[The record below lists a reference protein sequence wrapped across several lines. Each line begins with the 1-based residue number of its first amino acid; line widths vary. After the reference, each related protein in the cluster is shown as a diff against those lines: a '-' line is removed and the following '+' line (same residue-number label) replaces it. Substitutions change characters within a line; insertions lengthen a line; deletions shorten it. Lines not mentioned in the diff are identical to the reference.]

1 MATPTYLRIEITFF
15 PQDMLQE
22 YLFNIKLQVSTL
34 PKIKKK
40 KNSRQNN
47 HSDFF
52 IEIQARFEVSAI
64 IFVFEQNSKLKM
76 LEYSYFGDY
85 NDIISNFIQMTNI
98 SLPGIH
104 HIAKFFVI

>member
-40 KNSRQNN
+40 NSRQNN

-64 IFVFEQNSKLKM
+64 IFVFEQNSKVKM
-76 LEYSYFGDY
+76 FGYSDKIDLNARSKYE
-85 NDIISNFIQMTNI
+85 
-98 SLPGIH
+98 SLQ
-104 HIAKFFVI
+104 K